1 MILALAVV
9 VGLVASLIRYRGYA
23 LERMAAIPLRC
34 AWLVLL
40 ALALQWPLL
49 RTPAG
54 LRQQIAVQQVLFL
67 ASHLLLLIFVGL
79 NWRSTAVKIIGL
91 GVVCNL
97 IVIVANGGLMPI
109 TRETLAQ
116 INPGSSLAQFPFGAH
131 YGYSK
136 DVILPQQ
143 GTVLWLLSDILVLP
157 PPFPWPTAF
166 SLGDLIIALGI
177 IVLLQGFPTSLGV
190 LAIEPERA

>member
-9 VGLVASLIRYRGYA
+9 VGLVASLIRYRGLA
-23 LERMAAIPLRC
+23 LERMAAISLRC

-49 RTPAG
+49 RAPAG
-54 LRQQIAVQQVLFL
+54 PRQNIAVQQVLFW

-79 NWRSTAVKIIGL
+79 NWRSTAVKIVGL
-91 GVVCNL
+91 GVLCNL
-97 IVIVANGGLMPI
+97 IVIVANGGLMPV
-109 TRETLAQ
+109 TPETLAQ
-116 INPGSSLAQFPFGAH
+116 INPGSSLAQFPVGAH

-136 DVILPQQ
+136 DIILPQQ
-143 GTVLWLLSDILVLP
+143 GTALWLLSDILVLP

-177 IVLLQGFPTSLGV
+177 IVLLQGLPTSRGV
-190 LAIEPERA
+190 LAIESERA

>member
-49 RTPAG
+49 RAPAG

-67 ASHLLLLIFVGL
+67 ASHLLLLVFVGL

>member
-9 VGLVASLIRYRGYA
+9 VGLIASLIRYRGCA
-23 LERMAAIPLRC
+23 LERIAAISLRG

-49 RTPAG
+49 RAPAG
-54 LRQQIAVQQVLFL
+54 LREHVVVQQVLFL
-67 ASHLLLLIFVGL
+67 ASHLLLLAFVGL
-79 NWRSTAVKIIGL
+79 NWRSTAVKIVGL
-91 GVVCNL
+91 GVLCNL

-109 TRETLAQ
+109 TPETLAQ
-116 INPGSSLAQFPFGAH
+116 INPGSSLVQFPVGTH

-136 DVILPQQ
+136 DIILPRQ
-143 GTVLWLLSDILVLP
+143 GTALWLLSDILVPP

-166 SLGDLIIALGI
+166 SLGALIIALGI
-177 IVLLQGFPTSLGV
+177 VVLLQGLPTSLGV
-190 LAIEPERA
+190 LAIESEHA

>member
-9 VGLVASLIRYRGYA
+9 VGLIASLIRYRGCA
-23 LERMAAIPLRC
+23 LERIAAISLRG

-49 RTPAG
+49 RAPAG
-54 LRQQIAVQQVLFL
+54 LREHVVVQQVLFL
-67 ASHLLLLIFVGL
+67 ASHLLLLAFVGL
-79 NWRSTAVKIIGL
+79 NWRSTAVKIVGL
-91 GVVCNL
+91 GVLCNL

-109 TRETLAQ
+109 TPETLAQ
-116 INPGSSLAQFPFGAH
+116 INPGSSLVQFPVGTH

-136 DVILPQQ
+136 DIILPRQ
-143 GTVLWLLSDILVLP
+143 GTALWLLSDILVPP

-177 IVLLQGFPTSLGV
+177 VVLLQGLPTSLGV
-190 LAIEPERA
+190 LAIESEHA

>member
-9 VGLVASLIRYRGYA
+9 VGLIADLIRYRGGA
-23 LERMAAIPLRC
+23 LERIAAISLRW

-49 RTPAG
+49 RAPAG
-54 LRQQIAVQQVLFL
+54 PREQSSLQQMLFL
-67 ASHLLLLIFVGL
+67 VSHLLLLAFVGL
-79 NWRSTAVKIIGL
+79 NWQSTAVRIVGL
-91 GVVCNL
+91 GVLCNL

-109 TRETLAQ
+109 TPETLVQ
-116 INPGSSLAQFPFGAH
+116 INQGSSLAQWLAGAH

-136 DVILPQQ
+136 DIILLRQD
-143 GTVLWLLSDILVLP
+143 TALWLLSDILVMP

-166 SLGDLIIALGI
+166 SLGDLIIAGGLI
-177 IVLLQGFPTSLGV
+177 ILLQGSPASSRV
-190 LAIEPERA
+190 LSIKSTRA

>member
-9 VGLVASLIRYRGYA
+9 VGLIAGLIRYRGGA
-23 LERMAAIPLRC
+23 LERMAAISLRW

-49 RTPAG
+49 RAPAG
-54 LRQQIAVQQVLFL
+54 LREHSSVQQVLFL
-67 ASHLLLLIFVGL
+67 ISHLLLLAFVGL
-79 NWRSTAVKIIGL
+79 NWQSTAVRIVGL
-91 GVVCNL
+91 GVLCNL

-109 TRETLAQ
+109 TPETLVQ
-116 INPGSSLAQFPFGAH
+116 INQGSSLAQWPAGAH

-136 DVILPQQ
+136 DIILLRQD
-143 GTVLWLLSDILVLP
+143 TALWLLSDILVLP

-166 SLGDLIIALGI
+166 SLGDLIISGGLI
-177 IVLLQGFPTSLGV
+177 LLLQGSPTSPRV
-190 LAIEPERA
+190 LSIKSTDA